1 MPHTKLKA
9 EEVSMLRAEIEMLM
23 SERQSLLK
31 TTGAAAFFVA
41 NLDYSI
47 LPDEACEA
55 ARMLSRTLNNMPEE
69 TLREALEKVENE
81 LTIGEQSE

>member
-1 MPHTKLKA
+1 MPHNELKA
-9 EEVSMLRAEIEMLM
+9 QEVAMLRAEIEILM

-41 NLDYSI
+41 NLDYSL
-47 LPDEACEA
+47 LPDEASK
-55 ARMLSRTLNNMPEE
+55 MLSNTLNGMPEE

-81 LTIGEQSE
+81 LTIGD